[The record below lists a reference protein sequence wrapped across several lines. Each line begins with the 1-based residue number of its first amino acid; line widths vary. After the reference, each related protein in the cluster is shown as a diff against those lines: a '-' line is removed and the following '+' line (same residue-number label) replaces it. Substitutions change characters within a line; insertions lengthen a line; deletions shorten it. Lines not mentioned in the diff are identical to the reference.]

1 MMSDD
6 HDEGSYEEEEEEG
19 FTSSRFE
26 AEEGGQS
33 RSYLRFEE
41 GMEGGLESPME
52 SRERGTIGT
61 MSSGLT
67 GQETSMSGTEEEDS
81 LASAPESEVVGRALS
96 ILGLD
101 PDGRLLPLSP
111 DQERRLQSLWINPG
125 SADLPDDPPPLTNKP
140 LNPNSSLAPRWI
152 RNLQNSVLF
161 QPPNNPH
168 EEELLLL
175 AVRKNL
181 AAIVNNLSEDQW
193 RYPLPPSFLPTST
206 SKSGQGQEGGG
217 KMLETQHEGY
227 LERSFNPLTVI
238 SKERG
243 EGERQAG
250 REEGG
255 VEPPRHLW
263 VGEDE
268 DSGLDSDASLRD
280 LLLPDPARND
290 SPIRSSLLRP
300 NPSSDPTA
308 PFPRFPRS
316 ATRHAQSSSLAKHV
330 SRLGM
335 AD

>member
-1 MMSDD
+1 MSDD
-6 HDEGSYEEEEEEG
+6 HEEGSYEEDEEEEEEG

-26 AEEGGQS
+26 ADEGGLS

-41 GMEGGLESPME
+41 RVEGGLESPME
-52 SRERGTIGT
+52 SRERGTVGT

-67 GQETSMSGTEEEDS
+67 GQETSLSETEEDDS

-101 PDGRLLPLSP
+101 PDGRLLPLST
-111 DQERRLQSLWINPG
+111 DQERRLQSLWTAPG
-125 SADLPDDPPPLTNKP
+125 AADLPDSPPPLNNKP

-152 RNLQNSVLF
+152 RNLDNSVLF

-168 EEELLLL
+168 EEEVLLL
-175 AVRKNL
+175 AVKKNL

-206 SKSGQGQEGGG
+206 SKSVSGLGQEGGVR
-217 KMLETQHEGY
+217 MLETQHEGY
-227 LERSFNPLTVI
+227 LEREFNPLTVL
-238 SKERG
+238 SMEMG
-243 EGERQAG
+243 EARAPSDA
-250 REEGG
+250 

-268 DSGLDSDASLRD
+268 DSGLDSDASLRE
-280 LLLPDPARND
+280 LLNPDPARND
-290 SPIRSSLLRP
+290 SPNRSIHHSTR
-300 NPSSDPTA
+300 S
-308 PFPRFPRS
+308 PRSFLPRIPRS
-316 ATRHAQSSSLAKHV
+316 ANRHAQSSSLAKHV